1 MPNFKIPH
9 RKLFLLKK
17 LTIWPRAIIYF
28 AVWLFF
34 SIIHAFS
41 TTIDTNWNIRLL
53 GFVIWLFPNSKIIGI
68 GFFLLM
74 KAIIYFAYFLL
85 LEYLFNKLSR
95 INISSKDFLQI
106 IRDKKITLNKEI
118 YKIRE
123 IILINKL
130 GKKRGTKMLGKLL
143 VCEDDF
149 ANDFEVSLSVN
160 IKTKILDELKKKN
173 QVKEVSWWKTG
184 IITPLILSLVIV
196 LALGSFL

>member
-1 MPNFKIPH
+1 
-9 RKLFLLKK
+9 
-17 LTIWPRAIIYF
+17 
-28 AVWLFF
+28 
-34 SIIHAFS
+34 
-41 TTIDTNWNIRLL
+41 
-53 GFVIWLFPNSKIIGI
+53 
-68 GFFLLM
+68 M